1 MAVQQP
7 HPVTTK
13 KKPKNQKNRN
23 QKPPVPRKV
32 VEPVEQNL
40 CEENMPLI
48 LSYKKK
54 ETKQPY

>member
-1 MAVQQP
+1 MAVQRP

-13 KKPKNQKNRN
+13 KTKKKNRN
-23 QKPPVPRKV
+23 QNPQVPRKV